1 MLYNKQRKVNERN
14 TGCPWQVT
22 KMKRYLENA
31 FTHNYIIG
39 FTENGKVYAS
49 LVSNDDNLVESL
61 ASFDTCKGR
70 ERFYYCQSKKKIAQ
84 LRKKTVFEVCTIE
97 QLEQLGC
104 CRLNK
109 QGELF
114 HKPNLGD
121 AFEELVAVLMTAK
134 QNDKQNLS
142 FWKGGDITTTDGT
155 QWQVKYNKATFTT
168 LKTLEQFS

>member
-1 MLYNKQRKVNERN
+1 MQASYLMTITLLKVLRLLILARAGKDF
-14 TGCPWQVT
+14 TT
-22 KMKRYLENA
+22 AKAKKRLLSSA
-31 FTHNYIIG
+31 
-39 FTENGKVYAS
+39 
-49 LVSNDDNLVESL
+49 
-61 ASFDTCKGR
+61 
-70 ERFYYCQSKKKIAQ
+70 
-84 LRKKTVFEVCTIE
+84 KKTVFEVCTIE

>member
-1 MLYNKQRKVNERN
+1 
-14 TGCPWQVT
+14 
-22 KMKRYLENA
+22 MKRYFENA

-39 FTENGKVYAS
+39 FAENGKVYAS
-49 LVSNDDNLVESL
+49 LVSNDDNLIESI

-70 ERFYYCQSKKKIAQ
+70 ERFYYRQNSKKVAQ
-84 LRKKTVFEVCTIE
+84 LRKKVVFEVCTVE

-109 QGELF
+109 QG
-114 HKPNLGD
+114 KPFRKANLGD

-134 QNDKQNLS
+134 QNDKQNLP
-142 FWKGGDITTTDGT
+142 FWEGGDITATDGT

-168 LKTLEQFS
+168 LKELERFS